1 MSDRRGEDSRLP
13 VKGFV
18 LLGLGWASARNGLGD
33 ERRDSWDLLREV
45 TGGDRRH
52 GALLVSGDENR
63 ERELG
68 NVEEEEE
75 GEVVDEDED
84 EERGREAEN
93 DAFWKR
99 DWLLSMSKG
108 SSFHCASLWTPF
120 MPLAWRKKNT

>member
-1 MSDRRGEDSRLP
+1 MKKSGVSDRGGEDSRLP
-13 VKGFV
+13 VKGLV

-33 ERRDSWDLLREV
+33 ARRVSWDLLREV
-45 TGGDRRH
+45 MGGGRRH
-52 GALLVSGDENR
+52 EALLVSEDENR

-68 NVEEEEE
+68 NVEKEE
-75 GEVVDEDED
+75 GEGVDED
-84 EERGREAEN
+84 EERGREVEN

-120 MPLAWRKKNT
+120 MSLA

>member
-1 MSDRRGEDSRLP
+1 M
-13 VKGFV
+13 KGFV

-52 GALLVSGDENR
+52 GTLLVSGDENR
-63 ERELG
+63 EREWELG
-68 NVEEEEE
+68 NVEEEEKGE
-75 GEVVDEDED
+75 GVD

-99 DWLLSMSKG
+99 DWLLNMSKG

-120 MPLAWRKKNT
+120 MSLAWVVGGGADSGGSV